1 MIEKR
6 RFLYSERKR
15 KFGVKDSHYQ
25 NGLLDYRVDEQS
37 LAAVKDN
44 PVGRKMKEVS
54 LCSLK
59 DLFDNE
65 LLSQTDQMFKNYDRE
80 SLVQELRNKEPSVG
94 SLVLVDGRP
103 AVIKKRVMGREG
115 EILRRYSVIM
125 NCREDLTR
133 MPRMKR
139 LGNKSLGGGV
149 DKS

>member
-6 RFLYSERKR
+6 RFLYSERR
-15 KFGVKDSHYQ
+15 RQFGVKDSHHQ
-25 NGLLDYRVDEQS
+25 NGLLDDRVDEQS
-37 LAAVKDN
+37 LDAVNNKK
-44 PVGRKMKEVS
+44 VGRKMNESK

-65 LLSQTDQMFKNYDRE
+65 LLSQTDQIFKNYDRE
-80 SLVQELRNKEPSVG
+80 SLLQDLRNKEPGVG

-115 EILRRYSVIM
+115 EILRRYSVFM

-133 MPRMKR
+133 MPIMKR
-139 LGNKSLGGGV
+139 LGNKSLGGRGG
-149 DKS
+149 